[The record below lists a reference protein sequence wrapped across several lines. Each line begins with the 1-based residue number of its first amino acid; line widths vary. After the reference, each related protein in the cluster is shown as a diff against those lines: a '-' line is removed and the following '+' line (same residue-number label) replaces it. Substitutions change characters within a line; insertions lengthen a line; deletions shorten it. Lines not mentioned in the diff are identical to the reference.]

1 MTKLPFIGFWIL
13 IFGIWFFRIWDLVF
27 GICNLICFGIFVL
40 ILTIPVLI
48 RKIIHIDMDAFFASV
63 EQRDHPELRGKPV
76 AVGGSSNRGVIAAAS
91 YEARKFGVHSAMP
104 THTALSKCPQLI
116 MVKPNGKAY
125 HEASEAIRSIFFEY
139 TEMVEPLSLDEAFLD
154 VTFHLQHPYSATLI
168 AKEIRE
174 KIFKTTQL
182 TASAGVSYNK
192 FLAKIAS
199 DVNKPNGLFV
209 IPPEN
214 ALEFLEG
221 LKIDR
226 FFGIGKVSA
235 EKFHELGIHTGKDL
249 KQISKSG
256 LESWFGKAGS
266 YYYQIVR
273 GIDNREVKPYSE
285 RKSIGGEQTFER
297 DIQDVAELRDRMLRV
312 IDRMWKS
319 VEKRS
324 AEGKTV
330 TLKIKYFDFEVITRS
345 RTLDFYLDSKQQIAE
360 IALSLLNDELPLPK
374 TVRLIG
380 VTLSNF
386 KKDDQLPEQMLF
398 HF

>member
-1 MTKLPFIGFWIL
+1 
-13 IFGIWFFRIWDLVF
+13 
-27 GICNLICFGIFVL
+27 
-40 ILTIPVLI
+40 
-48 RKIIHIDMDAFFASV
+48 MDAFFASV
-63 EQRDHPELRGKPV
+63 EQRDHPELRGLPV

-104 THTALSKCPQLI
+104 TVTALSKCPQLI

-125 HEASEAIRSIFFEY
+125 VEVSEAIQSIFFEY
-139 TEMVEPLSLDEAFLD
+139 TDMVEPLSLDEAFLD

-168 AKEIRE
+168 AKEIKE
-174 KIFKTTQL
+174 KIFQTTQL

-235 EKFHELGIHTGKDL
+235 EKFHELGIHTGKELKKIDESDL
-249 KQISKSG
+249 VK
-256 LESWFGKAGS
+256 WFGKVGS
-266 YYYQIVR
+266 YYYHIVR
-273 GIDNREVKPYSE
+273 GIDNRAVKPFRE
-285 RKSIGGEQTFER
+285 RKSMGGEQTFER
-297 DIQDVAELRDRMLRV
+297 DIADVVELRDRMLRV

-319 VEKRS
+319 VEKSS

-330 TLKIKYFDFEVITRS
+330 TLKIKFSDFEMITRS
-345 RTLDFYLDSKQQIAE
+345 RTLDFYVDSKQQIVE

-374 TVRLIG
+374 PVRLIG

-386 KKDDQLPEQMLF
+386 KQEDQSPEQMFL